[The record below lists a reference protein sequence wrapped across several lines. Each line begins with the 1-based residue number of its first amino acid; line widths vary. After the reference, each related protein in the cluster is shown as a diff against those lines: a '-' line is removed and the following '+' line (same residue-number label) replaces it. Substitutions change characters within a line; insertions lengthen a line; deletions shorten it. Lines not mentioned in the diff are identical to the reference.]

1 MNDNRAKRRL
11 MKKIITLFILSLII
25 YGSSVGQETG
35 KTIVT
40 IEENSDKSVVKAPG
54 VKIEVDNFSDTITKI
69 TLGTRRF
76 EIIDDYNKSRI
87 RMVRVPREKF
97 KGHWAGCDIGFNG
110 YLTSD
115 FSTDL
120 PPEDQF
126 MDLNGSKSVTF
137 SINFLQYN
145 IGLQKHKNNVGL
157 VVGAGWTFY
166 NYRTDLPYTFERHPE
181 TGETI
186 GVPIDEDVRSV
197 EKNKITTSFINIPLL
212 FEWQIPASEPF
223 HRFYISA
230 GPYCGFKLGGHTK
243 LVYKENGNR
252 TKDKGKENINLTPF
266 QYGAMVR
273 MGYRFINLYASYNFS
288 TFYTE
293 NRGPELYPFTIGISL
308 VQF

>member
-1 MNDNRAKRRL
+1 
-11 MKKIITLFILSLII
+11 MKKIFTIITLSIICVLSTSNILA
-25 YGSSVGQETG
+25 QE
-35 KTIVT
+35 KTKSIVT
-40 IEENSDKSVVKAPG
+40 VEEKHGKSIVKAPG
-54 VKIEVDNFSDTITKI
+54 VKVEVDEFNDTITKI
-69 TLGTRRF
+69 TIGTRRF
-76 EIIDDYNKSRI
+76 EIIEDYNRARV

-115 FSTDL
+115 FSTDI
-120 PPEDQF
+120 PAEDNW
-126 MDLNGSKSVTF
+126 MDLNASKSVTF

-145 IGLQKHKNNVGL
+145 IGLQRHKNNFGMVL
-157 VVGAGWTFY
+157 GAGWTFY
-166 NYRTDLPYTFERHPE
+166 NYRTDLPYTFERDPN

-186 GVPIDEDVRSV
+186 GVPVDPARSV
-197 EKNKITTSFINIPLL
+197 EKNKITASFINIPLL

-230 GPYCGFKLGGHTK
+230 GPYCGFKLGSHTK
-243 LVYKENGNR
+243 IVYKKDGDR
-252 TKDKGKENINLTPF
+252 SKDKGRGDINLTPF

-273 MGYRFINLYASYNFS
+273 LGYRFINLYASYNFS

-293 NRGPELYPFTIGISL
+293 NRGPELYPFTIGLSL

>member
-1 MNDNRAKRRL
+1 
-11 MKKIITLFILSLII
+11 MKKALKIVLLAAFTLAVLGNSNA
-25 YGSSVGQETG
+25 QE
-35 KTIVT
+35 K
-40 IEENSDKSVVKAPG
+40 EKSKSVVSVEESNGKSIVKAPG
-54 VKIEVDNFSDTITKI
+54 VKVEVDEFNDTITKI
-69 TLGTRRF
+69 TIGSRRF
-76 EIIDDYNKSRI
+76 EVIEDYNRARI

-110 YLTSD
+110 YMTSD

-120 PPEDQF
+120 PSDALF

-145 IGLQKHKNNVGL
+145 IGLQRNKNNFGMVL
-157 VVGAGWTFY
+157 GAGWTFY
-166 NYRTDLPYTFERHPE
+166 NYRTDQPYTFERDTE
-181 TGETI
+181 TGQTI
-186 GVPIDEDVRSV
+186 GVPVPAERSV

-212 FEWQIPASEPF
+212 FEYQFPSSEPF

-230 GPYCGFKLGGHTK
+230 GPYCGFKIGGHTK

-252 TKDKGKENINLTPF
+252 TKDKGKDDINLTPF

-273 MGYRFINLYASYNFS
+273 VGYRFINLYASYNFS

-293 NRGPELYPFTIGISL
+293 NRGPELYPFTIGLSL

>member
-1 MNDNRAKRRL
+1 
-11 MKKIITLFILSLII
+11 MKKVIQIILIATFIWPLTNSLQ
-25 YGSSVGQETG
+25 GQEKK

-40 IEENSDKSVVKAPG
+40 VEESHGKSIVNAPG
-54 VKIEVDNFSDTITKI
+54 VKVEVDEFNDTITKI
-69 TLGTRRF
+69 TIGTRRF
-76 EIIDDYNKSRI
+76 EIIEDYNRARI

-110 YLTSD
+110 YMTSD
-115 FSTDL
+115 FSTDI
-120 PPEDQF
+120 PAADNW

-145 IGLQKHKNNVGL
+145 IGLQRHKNNFGM

-166 NYRTDLPYTFERHPE
+166 NYRTDLPYYFKRNTD
-181 TGETI
+181 TGITE
-186 GVPIDEDVRSV
+186 GVPVEDSRSV

-212 FEWQIPASEPF
+212 FEWQFPASEPF

-252 TKDKGKENINLTPF
+252 TKDKGRDDINLTPF

-273 MGYRFINLYASYNFS
+273 LGYRFINLYASYNFS

-293 NRGPELYPFTIGISL
+293 NRGPELYPFTIGLSL